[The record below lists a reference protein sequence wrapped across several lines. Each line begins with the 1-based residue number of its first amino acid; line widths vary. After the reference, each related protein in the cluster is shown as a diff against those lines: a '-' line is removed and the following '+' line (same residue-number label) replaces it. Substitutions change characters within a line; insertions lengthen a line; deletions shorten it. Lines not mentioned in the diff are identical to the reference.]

1 MKDIIN
7 GILYGIS
14 YFTFLPV
21 KVGCFQANK
30 NFYKGVLISLGLSGI
45 LLASII
51 VLLFIFI
58 PAPDIYLAILVSILY
73 LFLYGFLHL
82 EAVGDTIDGLFAS
95 LGKKD
100 IYHIM
105 KQPQIGAIGAIGTFC
120 FVLLK
125 ILAISMLLIYGHYA
139 IVFLALILSRISV
152 LFALDLEF
160 HKSSSFINS
169 LKESFDLPR
178 VFRLILFPF
187 DFLTKYILNK
197 LKKQLGFLNGDTLG
211 FNIELQEIIFLH
223 IGVIVFC

>member
-1 MKDIIN
+1 MGEIESV
-7 GILYGIS
+7 ILTPLKTI
-14 YFTFLPV
+14 T
-21 KVGCFQANK
+21 AN
-30 NFYKGVLISLGLSGI
+30 
-45 LLASII
+45 
-51 VLLFIFI
+51 
-58 PAPDIYLAILVSILY
+58 
-73 LFLYGFLHL
+73 
-82 EAVGDTIDGLFAS
+82 DG
-95 LGKKD
+95 D

-125 ILAISMLLIYGHYA
+125 ILAISMLLIYGHYT

-169 LKESFDLPR
+169 LKESFSLPK